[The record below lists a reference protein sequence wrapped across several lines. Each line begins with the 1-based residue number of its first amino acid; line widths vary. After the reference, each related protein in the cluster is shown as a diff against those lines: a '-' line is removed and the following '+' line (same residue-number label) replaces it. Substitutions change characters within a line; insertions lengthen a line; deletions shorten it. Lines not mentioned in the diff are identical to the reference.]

1 MLFWGIAVG
10 WLVFVASGC
19 VDLVG
24 DSDVRWKKI
33 KELITTATADT
44 SKVAISATLGQR
56 EEVMDQSA
64 DACFDISSLLTFSGA
79 RGLPRLSL

>member
-24 DSDVRWKKI
+24 DSDVRWK
-33 KELITTATADT
+33 E
-44 SKVAISATLGQR
+44 TL
-56 EEVMDQSA
+56 VFLQSA
-64 DACFDISSLLTFSGA
+64 QRLVEFRLAFHLGVILL
-79 RGLPRLSL
+79 GLKFAERIFLSLVAC